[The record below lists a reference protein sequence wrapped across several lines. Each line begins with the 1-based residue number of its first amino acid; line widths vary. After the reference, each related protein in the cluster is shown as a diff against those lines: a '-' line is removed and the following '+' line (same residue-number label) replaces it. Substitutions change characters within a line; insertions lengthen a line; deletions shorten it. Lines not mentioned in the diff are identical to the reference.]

1 MPGFI
6 DEQIKAYYVRRLY
19 AFGIILTV
27 GAIILFVAIGIAN
40 LDSAQRPQLAQAVQ
54 QYQQPVGQP
63 RDERRV
69 LRNAAVRIRMGHH
82 W

>member
-1 MPGFI
+1 MPRFI
-6 DEQIKAYYVRRLY
+6 DELIKVYYVRRLY
-19 AFGIILTV
+19 VFGIILTV
-27 GAIILFVAIGIAN
+27 GAIILLIAIVIAN
-40 LDSAQRPQLAQAVQ
+40 LDPAQHPQLAQAVQ

-63 RDERRV
+63 SDERGV